1 MEVSVITNSE
11 QYPVTQT
18 DHYGSFVITEEQLRD
33 KDKPEGLSIED
44 DVESGRG
51 VEK

>member
-1 MEVSVITNSE
+1 MEVSMVTSSE

-18 DHYGSFVITEEQLRD
+18 GHYGSFVITEEQLRD
-33 KDKPEGLSIED
+33 KDKPQGLSVED